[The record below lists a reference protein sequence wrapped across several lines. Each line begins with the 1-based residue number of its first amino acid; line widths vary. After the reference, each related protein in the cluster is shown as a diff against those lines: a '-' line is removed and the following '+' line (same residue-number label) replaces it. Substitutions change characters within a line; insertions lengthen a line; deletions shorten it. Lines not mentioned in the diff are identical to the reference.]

1 MLCLRASVILIVVF
15 AISWPDQIA
24 ADDPAFVSG
33 FDRFARHADIES
45 ELAGR
50 LLITELSCTACHV
63 SNDPQLAAKRG
74 PVLDAAGSRMQRDW
88 IRKYLLAPSEVKHG
102 TTMPDM
108 LASLAATERNAA
120 ADALAAFLVS
130 MKAPFAEIKAT
141 GVNPVPMEFWNKGNA
156 DHGKQ
161 LFHQIGCVACHE
173 PDASYEVATIKPSPL
188 DDLLE
193 QLEPDE
199 LKEMGLSSAARRVSS
214 VSLPKVAEK
223 YTHESLT
230 FFLLNPEHVRPSGRM
245 PNFNLLAVDA
255 ADVAAWLMNRDPVA
269 GFSQHASTTDA
280 PPNDE
285 SLVERGR
292 QLFTNLRCASCH
304 DVKGIKTTPAELPL
318 GTELPSMKVLPSVT
332 VLPWA
337 SIKLDSTS
345 SCVQTNSKTPSQ
357 RRKGQPRFWLDDQQA
372 DALAAAT
379 SEKAQPGD
387 RGTIKDD
394 DATLRLLQLNC
405 YACHERDAFGGV
417 GRFRKPYFETV
428 GNVDIGDEGRLPPA
442 LTGVGKRLTTAWIN
456 SVLNGKGNVRP
467 HMTIRMP
474 VFPASATKAL
484 PGLLAKADGA
494 ADRPA
499 SPEAVFAKADQKTLI
514 EAGRQLMDT
523 GCVQCHSFKGEAL
536 PGTVGV
542 DLDGVTKRLHPDW
555 LHNFLKDP
563 GSLKQRTRMP
573 TFFPNGKSQNVEV
586 LNGDV
591 ELQIAAMYAYL
602 NDLPNQPL
610 PAKIEEARAQNY
622 ELNPTDRPIVL
633 RTFMPVAG
641 THAIAVGFPQRVHFA
656 FDAEHIA
663 LAQAWRGRFLDA
675 EGTWFVRFAPPAN
688 PLGDHRINLPAG
700 IAVAALKDNTTPWP
714 GNAEAANAMFK
725 GYRLDENGVPKFLY
739 RVGSCDVSDR
749 IEPDEH
755 GRLLRSLTIESGSKA
770 DATVWL
776 RVLTGTHLQLM
787 PETSGVYVNEQ
798 GLMVVVAGD
807 RPGQL
812 RTLKGTTEQ
821 LIQLP
826 LEADTQTTVNLIYS
840 W

>member
-15 AISWPDQIA
+15 AISWHDQIR

-33 FDRFARHADIES
+33 FDRFARHGDTES

-50 LLITELSCTACHV
+50 LLITELSCTACHI

-74 PVLDAAGSRMQRDW
+74 PVLNAAGSRMQRDW
-88 IRKYLLAPSEVKHG
+88 IRKYLLAPSDVKHG

-108 LASLAATERNAA
+108 LASLTATERNAA

-130 MKAPFAEIKAT
+130 LKEPFAEIKAT

-173 PDASYEVATIKPSPL
+173 PDPSYEVATIKPSPL
-188 DDLLE
+188 DVLLE

-199 LKEMGLSSAARRVSS
+199 LKELGLSSAARRVSS
-214 VSLPKVAEK
+214 VALPKLAEK
-223 YTHESLT
+223 YTHQSLT

-255 ADVAAWLMNRDPVA
+255 ADVATWLMNRDSAA
-269 GFSQHASTTDA
+269 GFSQQSPTTDA
-280 PPNDE
+280 LPFDE
-285 SLVERGR
+285 SQVKRGR
-292 QLFTNLRCASCH
+292 QLFTDLRCASCH
-304 DVKGIKTTPAELPL
+304 DVKGIQSTPAELPAVARKQS
-318 GTELPSMKVLPSVT
+318 GTVK
-332 VLPWA
+332 PWA

-345 SCVQTNSKTPSQ
+345 SCVETNSKTPSQ
-357 RRKGQPRFWLDDQQA
+357 RLTGQPQFWLDHQQA
-372 DALAAAT
+372 AALTAAT
-379 SEKAQPGD
+379 GENALSGD
-387 RGTIKDD
+387 RRTIRDH

-405 YACHERDAFGGV
+405 YACHEREALGGV

-456 SVLNGKGNVRP
+456 SVLNGKGSVRP

-474 VFPASATKAL
+474 VFPASATKSL

-499 SPEAVFAKADQKTLI
+499 SPEVVFAKADQKTLV

-555 LHNFLKDP
+555 LHDFLKDP

-573 TFFPNGKSQNVEV
+573 TFFPNGKSQNVDV

-622 ELNPTDRPIVL
+622 ELNPADRPIVL

-688 PLGDHRINLPAG
+688 PLGDHPINLPAG
-700 IAVAALKDNTTPWP
+700 IAVAELKNNMTPWP
-714 GNAEAANAMFK
+714 ETAEAANAIFR
-725 GYRLDENGVPKFLY
+725 GYRLDTNGVPTFLY

-749 IEPDEH
+749 MEPDER
-755 GRLLRSLTIESGSKA
+755 GRLLRSITVEAGSDA

-776 RVLTGTHLQLM
+776 RVLTGTQLQLV
-787 PETSGVYVNEQ
+787 PETSGVYANEQ
-798 GLMVVVAGD
+798 GLMVVVSGD
-807 RPGQL
+807 RPVQL
-812 RTLKGTTEQ
+812 RTLKDTTEQ
-821 LIQLP
+821 LIHLP
-826 LEADTQTTVNLIYS
+826 LEADTQTTVNLVYS